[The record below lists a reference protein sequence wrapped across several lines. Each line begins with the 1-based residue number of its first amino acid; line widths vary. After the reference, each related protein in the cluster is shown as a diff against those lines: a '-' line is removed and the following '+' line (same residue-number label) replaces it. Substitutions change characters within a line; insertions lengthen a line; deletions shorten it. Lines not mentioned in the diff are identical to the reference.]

1 VKKKIYT
8 YELSI
13 AIFPCPENIEQIGR
27 KKARIKIHAPM

>member
-1 VKKKIYT
+1 MKKKYT

-27 KKARIKIHAPM
+27 KKYV